1 MRLFSVAL
9 ALALAVSCGRQPA
22 GNEIAASFHAEEVK
36 PDFQAKLSGRPIF
49 PFSVV
54 PGGTLAPA
62 EAKSRA
68 AADPIVRQHYAGI
81 QFHKLKPFRLTQPA
95 SGYVSF
101 RVGNRIFWTA
111 QRLYLKPGE
120 LVLSDGAQMIRG
132 RCGNR
137 ISPDP
142 QLPVLPGPEPAQ
154 AILETPVWDIPE
166 YEALAADLFRR
177 AGEIPLFVLPGN
189 LPPSTLE
196 PAASLPPQ
204 AYAVAPPPALIS
216 GPFPGAV
223 PHPSNPG
230 EIEIPTTYFLPVWLD
245 PPVLEVPG
253 FVVTPWRP
261 ILPPVGGT
269 PFEVFNYSPVALP
282 QPVLIAGGI
291 PFLPG
296 APGGNLPVLIP
307 PEWRLPSFPSSPLL
321 PPLTQL
327 LPPLTQPEVVPPGES
342 NAPAPPPPSPEPE
355 TETPPA
361 FEPIPEPGTVLYTLA
376 AVFMLV
382 WVRARLSRH

>member
-1 MRLFSVAL
+1 MRLFTVVLVL
-9 ALALAVSCGRQPA
+9 ALAASCGRAPA
-22 GNEIAASFHAEEVK
+22 GNEIAASFHAEEVR
-36 PDFQAKLSGRPIF
+36 PDFQADLSSRPVF

-54 PGGTLAPA
+54 PGGTLAPQ
-62 EAKSRA
+62 EAKARA
-68 AADPIVRQHYAGI
+68 AADPVVRQHYAGI
-81 QFHKLKPFRLTQPA
+81 QFNKLKPFRLTQPA

-120 LVLSDGAQMIRG
+120 LVLSDGAQLIRG

-142 QLPVLPGPEPAQ
+142 QLPVLPGPAPTQ

-166 YEALAADLFRR
+166 YESLAADLFRQ

-189 LPPSTLE
+189 LPPTSLE
-196 PAASLPPQ
+196 PTAALPPQ
-204 AYAVAPPPALIS
+204 AYAVTPPPTLIS
-216 GPFPGAV
+216 GPFPGPL
-223 PHPSNPG
+223 PHPRDPG
-230 EIEIPTTYFLPVWLD
+230 EIVMPSTYFLPVWLE

-253 FVVTPWRP
+253 FVVTPWGP

-269 PFEVFNYSPVALP
+269 PFEVFNYSPVTLP
-282 QPVLIAGGI
+282 HPVLIASGI

-307 PEWRLPSFPSSPLL
+307 PEWRVPIFPTSPGQ
-321 PPLTQL
+321 PPVEE
-327 LPPLTQPEVVPPGES
+327 PGVVPPEES
-342 NAPAPPPPSPEPE
+342 NPPPQPPQPPQPPRPPDPETEPPPP
-355 TETPPA
+355 
-361 FEPIPEPGTVLYTLA
+361 FEPIPEPGTLLLTLA
-376 AVFMLV
+376 AGLV
-382 WVRARLSRH
+382 LIWVRARL

>member
-1 MRLFSVAL
+1 MKPFSVAL
-9 ALALAVSCGRQPA
+9 VLALAASCGRQPA

-36 PDFQAKLSGRPIF
+36 PDFQAKLSGRPVF

-54 PGGTLAPA
+54 PGGTLAPG

-95 SGYVSF
+95 SGYVSY

-120 LVLSDGAQMIRG
+120 LLLSDGAQWIRG

-137 ISPDP
+137 ISPEP
-142 QLPVLPGPEPAQ
+142 QLPVLPGPAPAQ
-154 AILETPVWDIPE
+154 ATFDTPIWDIPG

-189 LPPSTLE
+189 LPPTSLE
-196 PAASLPPQ
+196 PTAALPPQ
-204 AYAVAPPPALIS
+204 AYAVTPPPALIS
-216 GPFPGAV
+216 GPFPGGL
-223 PHPSNPG
+223 PTPRDPG
-230 EIEIPTTYFLPVWLD
+230 GIEIPTTYFLPVWLE

-261 ILPPVGGT
+261 IFPPAGGT

-296 APGGNLPVLIP
+296 APGGNLPLLIP
-307 PEWRLPSFPSSPLL
+307 PEWRAPIFPASPGQ
-321 PPLTQL
+321 PPVEE
-327 LPPLTQPEVVPPGES
+327 PGVVPPGES
-342 NAPAPPPPSPEPE
+342 NPSPQLPRPPDPETEPPPP
-355 TETPPA
+355 
-361 FEPIPEPGTVLYTLA
+361 FEPIPEPGTVLLTLA
-376 AVFMLV
+376 AVLV
-382 WVRARLSRH
+382 LVCLRARL